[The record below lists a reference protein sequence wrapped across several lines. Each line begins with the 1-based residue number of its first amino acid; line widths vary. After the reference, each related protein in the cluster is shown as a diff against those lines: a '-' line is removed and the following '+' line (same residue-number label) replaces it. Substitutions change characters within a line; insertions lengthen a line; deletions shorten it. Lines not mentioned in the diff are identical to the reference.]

1 MLLGNVNNIFVGTK
15 KVLKVYVGGTQ
26 VWPLGGGG
34 RYFRFKK
41 RTVWLSPSNP
51 SGENG
56 VESDTDWRI
65 ED

>member
-1 MLLGNVNNIFVGTK
+1 MLLGNAKDIRIGAG
-15 KVLKVYVGGTQ
+15 KVLKVCVGGIQ
-26 VWPLGGGG
+26 VWPRGGGG
-34 RYFRFKK
+34 RHFRFTK

-65 ED
+65 E